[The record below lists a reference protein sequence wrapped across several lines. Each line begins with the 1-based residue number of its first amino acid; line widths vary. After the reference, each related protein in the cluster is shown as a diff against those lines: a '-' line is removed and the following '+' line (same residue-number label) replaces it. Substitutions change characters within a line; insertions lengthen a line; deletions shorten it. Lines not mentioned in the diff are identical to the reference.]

1 MGYDLTSMLDYDKL
15 KAKKPGGLGGLFAK
29 KKIKKANAQIKAA
42 VVDTNKD
49 AKSTNKDG
57 VSGVATGV
65 ENKDEANYVISDGTD
80 DQNET
85 QTVGGESETQGS
97 EGTIDAATVQGI
109 SDQYETNT
117 AAFAEMQ
124 SGLEGR
130 SAQIAAEIQDNLTTM
145 NDIGGILTTNM
156 AEAEALGA
164 ELEGLQADS
173 AGGGFSTSMA
183 AAGGQNSAYS
193 LNVPTGGNKPQ
204 GKGKMGGLISSGTQG
219 AQQGGYAPEVAGGDD
234 AGKTARTQEIYARLL
249 EIENQNTSLQE
260 TLIQCADTATQLQL
274 EFADSTQT
282 EIETAESSNAE
293 AEQASAES
301 DKTAEVFNKISEY
314 GMYTKVAGVATEA
327 VGIGMTTAGTVM
339 QGTGQVVKGTGTVMK
354 GIGTG
359 LKALAAGLLGFTFT
373 APAGTAV
380 ASSSTSVT
388 AGGNV
393 IVTTGSTITA
403 VGKGVG
409 TTGIGVQKVGKGVQ
423 LIGDATMTVGSAGTA
438 VNNIAKGNILGAIGA
453 GMSFLGSAASCLN
466 NTAQFAN
473 MVGAAKDSFLGSIKE
488 FSGKMDKWVSGFT
501 GGKVNAGGAAQVL
514 QKTGAAVTGWDQG
527 GALGSLANV
536 MGSSVGINAQS
547 MGINMNSTDESG
559 ATTGTTDTTASQ
571 PAEKSNAY
579 KDARVYGLSASAIE
593 GKSDTEIRKMIADF
607 NTGKIN
613 ADGSKKTQ
621 G

>member
-15 KAKKPGGLGGLFAK
+15 KAKKPGGLGGLFAR

-57 VSGVATGV
+57 VAGVATGV
-65 ENKDEANYVISDGTD
+65 ENKDEANYVISDGTE

-109 SDQYETNT
+109 SDQDETNT

-145 NDIGGILTTNM
+145 NDIGGILTMNM

-183 AAGGQNSAYS
+183 AAAGPESAYS
-193 LNVPTGGNKPQ
+193 LSVPTGGNKPQ

-274 EFADSTQT
+274 EFAESTQT

-339 QGTGQVVKGTGTVMK
+339 QATGQVVKGTGTAMK

-380 ASSSTSVT
+380 AGSSTSVT

>member
-1 MGYDLTSMLDYDKL
+1 MGYDVTSMLDYDKL
-15 KAKKPGGLGGLFAK
+15 KAKKPGGLGGLFAR

-49 AKSTNKDG
+49 AKSTNKTG
-57 VSGVATGV
+57 VDGVATGV

-145 NDIGGILTTNM
+145 NDIGGILTMNM

-301 DKTAEVFNKISEY
+301 DKTAEVFDKISEY
-314 GMYTKVAGVATEA
+314 GVYTKVAGVATEA

-393 IVTTGSTITA
+393 IVTTGDTVTA

-409 TTGIGVQKVGKGVQ
+409 SAGITVQKVGKGVQ

-514 QKTGAAVTGWDQG
+514 QKTGAAVTGWDQNG
-527 GALGSLANV
+527 FMGSLANV
-536 MGSSVGINAQS
+536 MGSSVGLNAQTV
-547 MGINMNSTDESG
+547 GFANN
-559 ATTGTTDTTASQ
+559 
-571 PAEKSNAY
+571 SNASGSSTSTTQTQPVDDKSQAY
-579 KDARVYGLSASAIE
+579 KGARAYGISDSAIK
-593 GKSDTEIRKMIADF
+593 GKSDAEIMKMIDEFHA
-607 NTGKIN
+607 GKIN

>member
-49 AKSTNKDG
+49 AKSTNKTG
-57 VSGVATGV
+57 VDGVATGV
-65 ENKDEANYVISDGTD
+65 ENKDEANYVISDGTE

-97 EGTIDAATVQGI
+97 EGTVDAATVQGI

-145 NDIGGILTTNM
+145 NDIGGILTMNM

-193 LNVPTGGNKPQ
+193 LSVPTGGNKPQ

-274 EFADSTQT
+274 EFADSTNV

-339 QGTGQVVKGTGTVMK
+339 DATGNVVQGTGTVMK
-354 GIGTG
+354 GIGAG
-359 LKALAAGLLGFTFT
+359 LKSLAAGLLGFTFT

-380 ASSSTSVT
+380 GASGTSVT
-388 AGGNV
+388 TGGKV
-393 IVTTGSTITA
+393 VDATGKTISTI
-403 VGKGVG
+403 GKGVG
-409 TTGIGVQKVGKGVQ
+409 RAGIGVQKVGKGVQ

-559 ATTGTTDTTASQ
+559 AATGTTASQ

>member
-49 AKSTNKDG
+49 AKSTNKTG
-57 VSGVATGV
+57 VDGVATGV

-393 IVTTGSTITA
+393 IVTTGDTVTA

-409 TTGIGVQKVGKGVQ
+409 SAGITVQKVGKGVQ

-559 ATTGTTDTTASQ
+559 AATGTTDTTASQ

>member
-1 MGYDLTSMLDYDKL
+1 MGYDLTSMLNYEKL
-15 KAKKPGGLGGLFAK
+15 KAKKPGGLGGLFAG

-57 VSGVATGV
+57 VAGVATGV
-65 ENKDEANYVISDGTD
+65 ENKDEANYVISDGTE

-97 EGTIDAATVQGI
+97 EGTVDAATVQGI

-145 NDIGGILTTNM
+145 NDIGGILTMNM

-183 AAGGQNSAYS
+183 AAAGENNAYG
-193 LNVPTGGNKPQ
+193 LNIPTGDNGA
-204 GKGKMGGLISSGTQG
+204 GKAGKAGKGGLISSGTQG

-274 EFADSTQT
+274 EFAESTQT

-339 QGTGQVVKGTGTVMK
+339 QATGEVVKGTGTVMK

-380 ASSSTSVT
+380 AGSATSVT
-388 AGGNV
+388 SGGHV
-393 IVTTGSTITA
+393 IVTTGSTVVGI
-403 VGKGVG
+403 GKGVG
-409 TTGIGVQKVGKGVQ
+409 TAGVSVQKVGKGVQ

-453 GMSFLGSAASCLN
+453 GLSFLGSAASCLN

-501 GGKVNAGGAAQVL
+501 GGKANAGGAAQVL

-547 MGINMNSTDESG
+547 MGIGMKSTDESG
-559 ATTGTTDTTASQ
+559 AATGTASQ
-571 PAEKSNAY
+571 PAEKSAAY
-579 KDARVYGLSASAIE
+579 KDARTYGLSASAIE